1 MIVVAIVEVVVELL
15 VVLVVEVLIV
25 EDDVEW
31 LAVAVE
37 VVDELTLT
45 VTVGLVVLLVVED
58 VDDAVVADDDVVLL
72 TVEETDEVELPVVAL
87 VVAELVLVLNIDV
100 EETFEGLSII
110 ELNDGV
116 CVSAR
121 AKNPGNDDRRA
132 RKAMVM
138 RMHELISLPKS
149 TTSTPS

>member
-1 MIVVAIVEVVVELL
+1 MS
-15 VVLVVEVLIV
+15 LIV
-25 EDDVEW
+25 K
-31 LAVAVE
+31 
-37 VVDELTLT
+37 
-45 VTVGLVVLLVVED
+45 D
-58 VDDAVVADDDVVLL
+58 VDDAVVAADDVVLL
-72 TVEETDEVELPVVAL
+72 TVEETDEVELLVVAL

-138 RMHELISLPKS
+138 RIHELISLPKP